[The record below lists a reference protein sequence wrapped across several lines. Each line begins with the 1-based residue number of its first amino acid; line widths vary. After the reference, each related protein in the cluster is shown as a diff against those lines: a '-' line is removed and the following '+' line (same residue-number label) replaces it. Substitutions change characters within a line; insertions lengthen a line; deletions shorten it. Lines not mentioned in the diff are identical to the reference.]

1 MHPSIFLRPFA
12 IAVAVLVM
20 MAHASMAEANEL
32 DLRSFSFEGNSTYS
46 IKAPYRFWWNDLVD
60 PVRIQKGTA
69 PPPTDVVMMP
79 RYWTEYVLEGKNLPA
94 KGCATYAINILLPDD
109 SIYGL
114 YLDQM
119 LCAYTLYIN
128 GKFAASNGEVSKDL
142 SKMKNEFR
150 PQTVYFTPEKG
161 RATLVFHISNRDYRV
176 GGMWQPVIIGRDN
189 AVVAHQAGIITIELF
204 LFGAILIIGL
214 YNIALYIFRTKDRA
228 PLWFGLFCLIVCL
241 RVLSTGS
248 VQLVHFF
255 PGISWELVVK
265 LELSIFYIGSMFFA
279 LFFHE
284 IYPEEVQMKHL
295 RIVLGVFLLFTL
307 AALVTPV
314 SFFNRLV
321 PHMQAAVL
329 IGLLYL
335 LCCLIIVVV
344 RKRLHINY
352 FLAGFIIFTLAAV
365 NDILYSKG
373 ILPTMYILPVGLF
386 LFIFSQAIA
395 IARIFSFSFLQVE
408 LLSENLSNLN
418 ASLERFVPHEFLAF
432 LGKQSI
438 TDVQLGDQT
447 LKDITVLFADIRSFT
462 TLSEKMTPEQTFK
475 FLNSYLNR
483 IGPIIRARNGFI
495 DKYIGDA
502 IMALFPNSPKDAL
515 DAAIEMVHRIKEY
528 NEERKSYGLDP
539 ISIGI
544 GIHTGSSILGIIGET
559 MRIESTVISD
569 AVNLSSR
576 IENLTKSFHTT
587 ILVSGEVYE
596 KVADLPEYAF
606 RFIGNVVVK
615 GKSKACK
622 VYEVLS
628 VYPENVLPFFS
639 STEILFQKAI
649 GLYNKKRHSE
659 ALKVFQEILA
669 VNSHDRMTENFIEEL
684 TTKAVKE
691 E

>member
-1 MHPSIFLRPFA
+1 MNPSIWRRSFV
-12 IAVAVLVM
+12 IAVMALVM
-20 MAHASMAEANEL
+20 LARTSLAKAQHL
-32 DLRSFSFEGNSTYS
+32 DLRNFSFEGNSTHS
-46 IKAPYRFWWNDLVD
+46 IKAPFRFWWNDLVD
-60 PVRIQKGTA
+60 PVLIAKGVA

-79 RYWTEYVLEGKNLPA
+79 RYWTDYVLDGKNLPSQ
-94 KGCATYAINILLPDD
+94 GCATYAIDILLPDD
-109 SIYGL
+109 RIYGL

-119 LCAYTLYIN
+119 LCAYTLYIS
-128 GKFAASNGEVSKDL
+128 GKCAVSNGTVSREL
-142 SKMKNEFR
+142 EKMKNEFR
-150 PQTVYFTPEKG
+150 PQTVYFTPENGK
-161 RATLVFHISNRDYRV
+161 ATLVFHISNRDYRV
-176 GGMWQPVIIGRDN
+176 GGMWQPVIIGRDS
-189 AVVAHQAGIITIELF
+189 AIVAHQAGIIAVELF
-204 LFGAILIIGL
+204 LFGSILIIGL

-241 RVLSTGS
+241 RVLATGS

-265 LELSIFYIGSMFFA
+265 LELSIFYIGSIFFA

-284 IYPEEVQMKHL
+284 IYPEEVRMKHL
-295 RIVLGVFLLFTL
+295 RFVLGVFSIFAL
-307 AALVTPV
+307 AALVSPV

-321 PHMQAAVL
+321 PLMQVAVL

-352 FLAGFIIFTLAAV
+352 FLAGFIIFTLTAV
-365 NDILYSKG
+365 NDILFSNG
-373 ILPTMYILPVGLF
+373 ILPTMYLLPAGLF

-502 IMALFPNSPKDAL
+502 IMALFPHSPKDAL
-515 DAAIEMVHRIKEY
+515 DAAIEMVHRIREY
-528 NEERKSYGLDP
+528 NEERKSFGLEP

-587 ILVSGEVYE
+587 ILISGEVYE
-596 KVADLPEYAF
+596 KVADMSKYTL

-628 VYPENVLPFFS
+628 VYSEDILHLFASTNV
-639 STEILFQKAI
+639 LFQKAI
-649 GLYNKKRHSE
+649 GFYNKKRYSE
-659 ALKVFQEILA
+659 ALKAFQEIISA
-669 VNSHDRMTENFIEEL
+669 NPHDRMTENFIEEL
-684 TTKAVKE
+684 MTKAMI
-691 E
+691 